1 MKKALT
7 EISSATSQISSYYKS
22 KNETANSKKQMA
34 DRDRKEQERVDAENA
49 KAAADKAKQARKLA
63 DLAFELSQS
72 RSDFETAWN
81 NFSSETYTSS
91 GKTRN
96 VDKSKMSE
104 GKAKDIFP
112 SQAGLFPDTTFRGTP
127 AKEATAIQAEMRKLR
142 LAKEFTSDLSDWKVP
157 TSLTSVKAD
166 IESSSDLSYYSTARA
181 MVDAYVA
188 LEDYTATERNWF
200 K

>member
-7 EISSATSQISSYYKS
+7 EISSVTSQISSYYKS
-22 KNETANSKKQMA
+22 KNETANSKKTMA
-34 DRDRKEQERVDAENA
+34 DRNRKEQERIDTENA
-49 KAAADKAKQARKLA
+49 KEAKEKAKQAQKLA

-96 VDKSKMSE
+96 VDKTKMSE
-104 GKAKDIFP
+104 GEAKDIFP
-112 SQAGLFPDTTFRGTP
+112 VQVPNA
-127 AKEATAIQAEMRKLR
+127 AKEATAIQAELRKLR
-142 LAKEFTSDLSDWKVP
+142 LVNQFSNENMP
-157 TSLTSVKAD
+157 MSLTTVNAS
-166 IESSSDLSYYSTARA
+166 IESPGDSSYYSTARA

-188 LEDYTATERNWF
+188 LEDYTATGGNWY
-200 K
+200 KK